1 MDNETQ
7 KNFFED
13 LELDNGKV
21 VLNIKQIKE
30 INVDD
35 EKINCFVNNSC
46 SYNKLFDFYDVTNTI
61 VELGKRFYKRLK
73 ISKSNMFNVYHIR
86 EDIILNK
93 GNIADNFS
101 KDIVEFIKNNYI
113 PYNITSSNFSIL
125 YFVIDCIFI
134 YKILDIKKKVLEIQ
148 LQNKEYLKDDDIS
161 LKDRINYCKQDFP
174 QKVKLINHAYT
185 VINDILEFM
194 LRKEEYINTDKTKE
208 YSNMQKNR
216 LFSAMKDVRPITIE
230 DIITNTNNFQN
241 LNKLL
246 AISINMYSEFDEIGS
261 ITINNLTYS
270 CSKNKFLSYMCSD
283 SIMAIAYYGVTM
295 LLIANSNYNMEICS
309 NPDCYNLFEKKGN
322 TQQCRICLDKNNGRN
337 TKNSKKKL

>member
-61 VELGKRFYKRLK
+61 VELGKKFYRRLK
-73 ISKSNMFNVYHIR
+73 ISKSNIFNVYQIR

-93 GNIADNFS
+93 GNIAESFS

-113 PYNITSSNFSIL
+113 PYNIASSDFSIL

-134 YKILDIKKKVLEIQ
+134 YQILEIKKKILEIQ
-148 LQNKEYLKDDDIS
+148 LRNKSYLKEDVS
-161 LKDRINYCKQDFP
+161 SKDSINFCKQEFS
-174 QKVKLINHAYT
+174 QKVKIINRCYT
-185 VINDILEFM
+185 VIHNILEFM
-194 LRKEEYINTDKTKE
+194 LKKEEYINTDKKKE
-208 YSNMQKNR
+208 YSNIQKNM
-216 LFSAMKDVRPITIE
+216 LFSAMEDVRQITIE
-230 DIITNTNNFQN
+230 DILTNTNNFQN
-241 LNKLL
+241 FNKLFAL
-246 AISINMYSEFDEIGS
+246 SINMYSEFDEIGS

-295 LLIANSNYNMEICS
+295 LLIANSNYNNE
-309 NPDCYNLFEKKGN
+309 PD
-322 TQQCRICLDKNNGRN
+322 NNMYMM
-337 TKNSKKKL
+337 